1 MENNMNIG
9 NACGK
14 RIQELLFK
22 NSMTQ
27 YKLAKLTCLN
37 YNTLTDLIKGRAK
50 DTKTSTIFLICNEL
64 NISISEFYN
73 SPLFNKNNVE
83 I

>member
-1 MENNMNIG
+1 MNIG

-22 NSMTQ
+22 YSITQ
-27 YKLAKLTCLN
+27 YKLAKMTCLN

-50 DTKTSTIFLICNEL
+50 DVKTSTIFLICSAL
-64 NISISEFYN
+64 NITISEFYSSIIFN
-73 SPLFNKNNVE
+73 SCNIE

>member
-1 MENNMNIG
+1 MNIG

-27 YKLAKLTCLN
+27 YKLAKQTCLN
-37 YNTLTDLIKGRAK
+37 YNTLTDLIKGRTK
-50 DTKTSTIFLICNEL
+50 DVKTSTIFLICNEF
-64 NISISEFYN
+64 NISINEFYN
-73 SPLFNKNNVE
+73 SPLFAKEN
-83 I
+83 IDI